1 MALIGII
8 FGAFLCL
15 YLVHYVK
22 RYFWDYRD
30 MKGPSVFLSVP
41 IIGHAWAL
49 SPNPHKTLEDLKT
62 TYGNLF
68 RFDIGP
74 YPSLV
79 VAGLEEFQE
88 MCRMDV
94 FNGRFFG
101 ILPAVQTVF
110 GTDSR
115 GEVFG
120 VSASNGQTW
129 AEQRKFMHQNLNV
142 AGMGKKS
149 TLENIINQEAEIAAE
164 RMASGAKNGPVCI
177 KKFFPVAI
185 NNIVWRMITGNTSS
199 QDDPLMLYLTDRM
212 NRHFES
218 LSPSNIT
225 AILQQYFHRFTNI
238 LDKLNMP
245 TCFKDLYIIR
255 EFLDNEFKKIDPD
268 PNGLYVAKFKA
279 EIQAAA
285 SNPQSSFHET
295 DGEFHLSGHAV
306 DLFVAAPPQTRRD

>member
-1 MALIGII
+1 MLFRTCTLSPLNRTTNLTNLVFTSVNSPFVNQTFVKTYVGIALDQKRKMALIGII

-115 GEVFG
+115 G
-120 VSASNGQTW
+120 
-129 AEQRKFMHQNLNV
+129 K
-142 AGMGKKS
+142 
-149 TLENIINQEAEIAAE
+149 
-164 RMASGAKNGPVCI
+164 
-177 KKFFPVAI
+177 
-185 NNIVWRMITGNTSS
+185 
-199 QDDPLMLYLTDRM
+199 
-212 NRHFES
+212 
-218 LSPSNIT
+218 
-225 AILQQYFHRFTNI
+225 
-238 LDKLNMP
+238 
-245 TCFKDLYIIR
+245 YI
-255 EFLDNEFKKIDPD
+255 D
-268 PNGLYVAKFKA
+268 
-279 EIQAAA
+279 
-285 SNPQSSFHET
+285 
-295 DGEFHLSGHAV
+295 
-306 DLFVAAPPQTRRD
+306 